1 MSNDEQRDQKEE
13 DSSMVEALCSLGWI
27 EEKEE
32 EEGLPVSEE
41 ESLKKQLNLFIG
53 QNKQL
58 TEELINL
65 KEENEGLKAVTDS
78 FQREKEQT
86 IQLTKENNDT
96 IENLLQ
102 EAVQKEDVI
111 KDLESKIDFLNET
124 QVNDSDIGLSI
135 QNKENEVEAL
145 KSQLED
151 KNQKISEFTNS
162 NVEKAQVI
170 QNQSLE
176 LERLNKI
183 VADQTQKI
191 QAVSSDIEALESE
204 QQNNKGMTDSLNE
217 KENKIKELLEQ
228 IQYLENDTIHK
239 SKFEKQQIL
248 LEKKDEIITEKEKY
262 IFDLEIIQ
270 QTANQSIKDFQ
281 QKVETFSLVKKDV
294 ENKEKRIKNLVLEIE
309 KLTQKN
315 ITNEEFINQIQAR
328 LEESQEKSG
337 NITGKFELEIMN
349 LRNTVDEQLAEIKD
363 IRENEKELKNK
374 LRESDQIE
382 DRILTEMQK
391 VKDEKIKLEST
402 LEHKEKELI
411 ELKKRIKVMRRDIKK
426 S

>member
-13 DSSMVEALCSLGWI
+13 DSSMVDALSSLGWI
-27 EEKEE
+27 EEKGE

-135 QNKENEVEAL
+135 QNKENKIEAL

-162 NVEKAQVI
+162 NVENAQVI

-183 VADQTQKI
+183 VADQIQKI
-191 QAVSSDIEALESE
+191 QSVSSDIEALSSE

-248 LEKKDEIITEKEKY
+248 LEKKDEIITEKEKS
-262 IFDLEIIQ
+262 IFDLENVQ
-270 QTANQSIKDFQ
+270 QTANQSIKDLQ

-363 IRENEKELKNK
+363 IRESEKELKNK

-411 ELKKRIKVMRRDIKK
+411 VLKKRIKVMRRDIKK

>member
-13 DSSMVEALCSLGWI
+13 DSSMVDALSSLGWI
-27 EEKEE
+27 EEKGE
-32 EEGLPVSEE
+32 EEGPPVSEE

-102 EAVQKEDVI
+102 EAVQKKDVI

-135 QNKENEVEAL
+135 QNKENEIEAL

-162 NVEKAQVI
+162 NVENAQVI

-183 VADQTQKI
+183 VANQIQKI
-191 QAVSSDIEALESE
+191 QAVSSDIEALRSE

-363 IRENEKELKNK
+363 IRESEKELKNK

>member
-1 MSNDEQRDQKEE
+1 MPDEQRDQKEE
-13 DSSMVEALCSLGWI
+13 DSSMVDALSSLGWI
-27 EEKEE
+27 EEEEE

-65 KEENEGLKAVTDS
+65 KEENESLKAVTDS

-86 IQLTKENNDT
+86 LQLTKENNGT
-96 IENLLQ
+96 IDNLLQ
-102 EAVQKEDVI
+102 KTVQKDELI

-124 QVNDSDIGLSI
+124 QVNDSDIGMSI
-135 QNKENEVEAL
+135 QKKENEIEEL
-145 KSQLED
+145 KNQLKD
-151 KNQKISEFTNS
+151 KNKKELEFNNS
-162 NVEKAQVI
+162 NKEKEELI
-170 QNQSLE
+170 QTQSRE
-176 LERLNKI
+176 LGRLNKI
-183 VADQTQKI
+183 VADQTQKLK
-191 QAVSSDIEALESE
+191 AVSSDIESLRSE
-204 QQNNKGMTDSLNE
+204 QQTNKGLIEKLDE
-217 KENKIKELLEQ
+217 KENKIKELMEQ

-239 SKFEKQQIL
+239 SKFEKQEIL
-248 LEKKDEIITEKEKY
+248 LEKKDELLTEKEKT
-262 IFDLEIIQ
+262 IFDLENTQ
-270 QTANQSIKDFQ
+270 QTTNQSIKDLQ

-294 ENKEKRIKNLVLEIE
+294 KKKEGRIKDLVLEIE

-337 NITGKFELEIMN
+337 NITGKFEIEIMN

-363 IRENEKELKNK
+363 IRDNEKELKNK
-374 LRESDQIE
+374 LHESDQIE
-382 DRILTEMQK
+382 DRILTEMQH
-391 VKDEKIKLEST
+391 VKDGKIKLEST
-402 LEHKEKELI
+402 LENKEKELI
-411 ELKKRIKVMRRDIKK
+411 ELKKRIKIMRRDIKK

>member
-1 MSNDEQRDQKEE
+1 MPDEQRDQKEE
-13 DSSMVEALCSLGWI
+13 DSSMVDALSSLGWI
-27 EEKEE
+27 EEEEE

-65 KEENEGLKAVTDS
+65 KEENESLKAVTDS

-86 IQLTKENNDT
+86 LQLTKENNDT
-96 IENLLQ
+96 IDNLLQ
-102 EAVQKEDVI
+102 KTVQKDELI

-124 QVNDSDIGLSI
+124 QVNDSDIGMSI
-135 QNKENEVEAL
+135 QKKENEIEEL
-145 KSQLED
+145 KNQLKD
-151 KNQKISEFTNS
+151 KNKKELEFNNS
-162 NVEKAQVI
+162 NKEKEELI
-170 QNQSLE
+170 QTQSRE
-176 LERLNKI
+176 LGRLNKI
-183 VADQTQKI
+183 VADQTQKLK
-191 QAVSSDIEALESE
+191 AVSSDIESLRSE
-204 QQNNKGMTDSLNE
+204 QQTNKGLIEKLDE
-217 KENKIKELLEQ
+217 KENKIKELMEQ

-239 SKFEKQQIL
+239 SKFEKQEIV
-248 LEKKDEIITEKEKY
+248 LEKKDELLTEKEKT
-262 IFDLEIIQ
+262 IFDLENTQ
-270 QTANQSIKDFQ
+270 QTTNQSIKDLQ

-294 ENKEKRIKNLVLEIE
+294 KKKEGRIKDLVLEIE

-337 NITGKFELEIMN
+337 NITGKFEIEIMN

-363 IRENEKELKNK
+363 IRDNEKELKNK
-374 LRESDQIE
+374 LHESDQIE
-382 DRILTEMQK
+382 DRILTEMQH

-402 LEHKEKELI
+402 LENKEKELI
-411 ELKKRIKVMRRDIKK
+411 ELKKRIKIMRRDIKK

>member
-1 MSNDEQRDQKEE
+1 MPDEQQDQKEE
-13 DSSMVEALCSLGWI
+13 DSSMVDALSSLGWI

-32 EEGLPVSEE
+32 EEGFPVSEE

-58 TEELINL
+58 TDELINL

-102 EAVQKEDVI
+102 EAVQKKDVI

-135 QNKENEVEAL
+135 QNKENEIEAL

-162 NVEKAQVI
+162 GVENAQVI

-183 VADQTQKI
+183 VADQIQKI
-191 QAVSSDIEALESE
+191 QAVSTDIEALRSE

-270 QTANQSIKDFQ
+270 QTANKSIKDFQ

-294 ENKEKRIKNLVLEIE
+294 ENKEKRIKNLVLDIE

-363 IRENEKELKNK
+363 IRGNEKRLKNK
-374 LRESDQIE
+374 IEESEQIE
-382 DRILTEMQK
+382 DRILTEMQN
-391 VKDEKIKLEST
+391 VKDEKLKLESE
-402 LEHKEKELI
+402 LENKEMELI
-411 ELKKRIKVMRRDIKK
+411 ELKKRIKIMRRDIKK

>member
-1 MSNDEQRDQKEE
+1 MPDEQQDQKEE
-13 DSSMVEALCSLGWI
+13 DSSMVDALSSLGWI

-32 EEGLPVSEE
+32 EEELPVSEE

-65 KEENEGLKAVTDS
+65 KDENEGLKAVTDS

-135 QNKENEVEAL
+135 QNKENEIEVL

-151 KNQKISEFTNS
+151 KNQRISEFTNS

-183 VADQTQKI
+183 VTDQTQKI
-191 QAVSSDIEALESE
+191 QDVSSDIEALRSE

-217 KENKIKELLEQ
+217 KENKIKELIEQ

-294 ENKEKRIKNLVLEIE
+294 EKKEVRIKNLVLEIE

-349 LRNTVDEQLAEIKD
+349 LRNTIDEQLAEIKD

-382 DRILTEMQK
+382 DRILTEMQN
-391 VKDEKIKLEST
+391 VKDEKIKLESA

-411 ELKKRIKVMRRDIKK
+411 EAKKRIKVMRRDIKK